1 MVRALGTQMWNAD
14 FVETGFTGRTDFV
27 VVRYSVAINGLSSN
41 NLFRFQGNVVKV
53 DRILG

>member
-27 VVRYSVAINGLSSN
+27 VLRYLVTNNGPSSN
-41 NLFRFQGNVVKV
+41 NLFRFQSNVVKV